1 MPKKRSISMD
11 YKDFI
16 ELKGYIYLHSILE
29 PETNSLQVF
38 IERCKVSKRS
48 MDIKID
54 EHHLRETFPIEVDED
69 LPILQI
75 DFDSYVAYSVINESF
90 TVLDDY
96 EIFEGHSFRIFKKSR
111 YLDFINKGTIATDVF
126 PDDTYVH
133 YEIASLNHI
142 IDVISYDE
150 PKITEVERESFFG

>member
-1 MPKKRSISMD
+1 MD
-11 YKDFI
+11 YKDLI
-16 ELKGYIYLHSILE
+16 ELNDYIYLHSILE
-29 PETNSLQVF
+29 PETNSLRVF
-38 IERCKVSKRS
+38 IERCKVCRQSE
-48 MDIKID
+48 DIKIG
-54 EHHLRETFPIEVDED
+54 EHLIREAFPIEVDED
-69 LPILQI
+69 SPILQI
-75 DFDSYVAYSVINESF
+75 DFDSYVAYSLINESF

-126 PDDTYVH
+126 PEDTYVH

-150 PKITEVERESFFG
+150 PKITEVKRDSFFG